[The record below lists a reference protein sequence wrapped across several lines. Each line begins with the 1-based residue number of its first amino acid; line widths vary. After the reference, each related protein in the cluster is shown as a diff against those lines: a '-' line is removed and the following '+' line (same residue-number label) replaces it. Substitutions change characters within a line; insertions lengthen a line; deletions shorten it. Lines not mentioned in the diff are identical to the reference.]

1 MLKMKIFDLLKIKRN
16 SDDDLTLEKCV
27 EKRVLTNEEKLRIEK
42 DRAIKKWEK
51 EVLILKKK

>member
-1 MLKMKIFDLLKIKRN
+1 MKIFDLLKIKRN